1 VARARPGFAYK
12 EIDMTDDTFHALAL
26 AHDARTLALALAERL
41 RAERKHDAAAAVR
54 IMIQSIQGGS
64 ADDTVLDASRS
75 AAEGIIDPSASHAA
89 ILPGPPDPGDD
100 RQ

>member
-1 VARARPGFAYK
+1 V
-12 EIDMTDDTFHALAL
+12 TDDTFHALAL

-41 RAERKHDAAAAVR
+41 RADGKHDAAAAVR

-75 AAEGIIDPSASHAA
+75 AAEGIIDGN
-89 ILPGPPDPGDD
+89 PGSGHVPPKVGP
-100 RQ
+100 